1 MAPTAKFGK
10 IIWNEPALDYLLK
23 SPVGPVGR
31 DLSKRGN
38 KVLAAARI
46 QVGVSTENLK
56 KSLKVTAHDRSVR
69 GQFVK
74 VGSTTVKYA
83 LAHHEGTRP
92 HIITPKRAQVM
103 VFESKGSVIYATR
116 VKHPGTKA
124 NRYLSD
130 NLYLAL

>member
-1 MAPTAKFGK
+1 MAPSAKFGK
-10 IIWNEPALDYLLK
+10 IIWNEPALDYLLRN
-23 SPVGPVGR
+23 PAGPVGR

-56 KSLKVTAHDRSVR
+56 KSLKVVHNRTTRS
-69 GQFVK
+69 QYVK

-103 VFESKGSVIYATR
+103 VFESKGQVIYATR

>member
-1 MAPTAKFGK
+1 MAPKTTIGK
-10 IIWNEPALDYLLK
+10 INWNESALDYLLK
-23 SPVGPVGR
+23 NPAGPVGR

-46 QVGVSTENLK
+46 QVGVKTEDLR
-56 KSLKVTAHDRSVR
+56 KSLKVTHERSVR

>member
-1 MAPTAKFGK
+1 MAPRTTIGK
-10 IIWNEPALDYLLK
+10 ITWNEPALDYLLK
-23 SPVGPVGR
+23 NPAGPVGR

-46 QVGVSTENLK
+46 QVGVKTEDLK
-56 KSLKVTAHDRSVR
+56 KSLKVTHERSVR

-103 VFESKGSVIYATR
+103 VFESKGSVIYANR
-116 VKHPGTKA
+116 VEHPGTKA